1 MTAGVKNPN
10 VIDLVT
16 HDPSTNEI
24 VVIMIEDRSW
34 LTDSEQVDQL
44 LRKINTYLHFIED
57 GDLLQH
63 FPQAAGKPVRMQLDC
78 NEAPTGEAEQLIEE
92 AQHLLLARGITFAVN
107 VIVNVIPRA

>member
-1 MTAGVKNPN
+1 MTAGVNNPD

-16 HDPSTNEI
+16 HDPATDEI
-24 VVIMIEDRSW
+24 VVIMIEDRTWSV
-34 LTDSEQVDQL
+34 DPEQVDQL

-57 GDLLQH
+57 GDLVEH

-92 AQHLLLARGITFAVN
+92 AQQLLLSRGITFAVN
-107 VIVNVIPRA
+107 VIVNVIPRT